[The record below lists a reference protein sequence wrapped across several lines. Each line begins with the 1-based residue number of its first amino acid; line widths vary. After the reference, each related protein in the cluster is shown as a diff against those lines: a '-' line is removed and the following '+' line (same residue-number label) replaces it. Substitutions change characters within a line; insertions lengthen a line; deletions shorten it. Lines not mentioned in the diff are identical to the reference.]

1 MAILPRGLLIKTL
14 VYESKSKKEKV
25 SNKISLITRRNI
37 FDFIQV
43 EGFWWSGRLEEIEF
57 LSRIFD
63 LDKMESSD
71 IRFTNISGDI
81 WQHRVN
87 NPNDWED
94 NWIFGDSRFNLLG
107 CEDSLFLNF
116 LCEMI
121 HPLVRVNPLEVN
133 RLLHIFN
140 ENLKEDNFEIIEKSK
155 ISGNPIFIGR
165 LKITGKESL
174 IKKGLHLKMLLNADY
189 VTQQINLME
198 SSIENSP
205 HISIGVAKELIET
218 CCKSILD
225 ERNESYD
232 KNWDLPKLMKET
244 TKLLKLTPDDI
255 QNETKAASSIKQILG
270 SLSSVVQGI
279 GEIRNEFGSGHGKDG
294 KFIGLQPRHAKLAV
308 GAASTL
314 AIYLL
319 ETHEIRK

>member
-1 MAILPRGLLIKTL
+1 MP
-14 VYESKSKKEKV
+14 
-25 SNKISLITRRNI
+25 NKISEITRRNI

-43 EGFWWSGRLEEIEF
+43 EGFWWAGRLEEADF
-57 LSRIFD
+57 LARIFD
-63 LDKMESSD
+63 LEKMESLDS
-71 IRFTNISGDI
+71 RFPNAAGDI

-94 NWIFGDSRFNLLG
+94 NWIFHDERFNLLK
-107 CEDSLFLNF
+107 CDDSVFLNF

-121 HPLVRVNPLEVN
+121 HPIVRHESSDVTKMLQ
-133 RLLHIFN
+133 IFN
-140 ENLKEDNFEIIEKSK
+140 ENLKEDNFELAEKTK
-155 ISGNPIFIGR
+155 ISGKPIFAGR
-165 LKITGKESL
+165 LKIIGKESIEKKTSD
-174 IKKGLHLKMLLNADY
+174 IKRILEADY

-198 SSIENSP
+198 ASIEISP
-205 HISIGVAKELIET
+205 HISIGLAKELIET

-225 ERNESYD
+225 ESGESYD
-232 KNWDLPKLMKET
+232 KKWDLPKLMKET

-255 QNETKAASSIKQILG
+255 PNEVKAGSSIKQILG

-279 GEIRNEFGSGHGKDG
+279 GEVRNEYGSGHGKDG
-294 KFIGLQPRHAKLAV
+294 KFKGLQPRHAKLAV

-319 ETHEIRK
+319 ETHEIKK

>member
-1 MAILPRGLLIKTL
+1 MNR
-14 VYESKSKKEKV
+14 
-25 SNKISLITRRNI
+25 ISQITRRNI

-43 EGFWWSGRLEEIEF
+43 EGFWWSGRLDETDF

-63 LDKMESSD
+63 LENMDSHD
-71 IRFTNISGDI
+71 NRFPNAVGDI

-94 NWIFGDSRFNLLG
+94 NWIFNDERFNLLN
-107 CEDSLFLNF
+107 CDDSQFLNF

-121 HPLVRVNPLEVN
+121 HPLVRADKSEVN
-133 RLLHIFN
+133 KLLQLFN
-140 ENLKEDNFEIIEKSK
+140 DNLNDDNFEIVEKTRISNKPIFVGRIKINGKDSIEKR
-155 ISGNPIFIGR
+155 GR
-165 LKITGKESL
+165 D
-174 IKKGLHLKMLLNADY
+174 IKKILNADY
-189 VTQQINLME
+189 VSQQINLME

-205 HISIGVAKELIET
+205 HISIGLAKELIET
-218 CCKSILD
+218 SCKSIFN
-225 ERNESYD
+225 ERKEECD

-255 QNETKAASSIKQILG
+255 PNQARAASSIKQILG

-279 GEIRNEFGSGHGKDG
+279 GEVRNEYGSGHGKDG
-294 KFIGLQPRHAKLAV
+294 EFKGLQPRHAKLAV

-319 ETHEIRK
+319 ETHRLKK

>member
-1 MAILPRGLLIKTL
+1 M
-14 VYESKSKKEKV
+14 
-25 SNKISLITRRNI
+25 SNKITQITRRNI

-43 EGFWWSGRLEEIEF
+43 EGFWWAGRLEEADF

-63 LDKMESSD
+63 LENMESD
-71 IRFTNISGDI
+71 DGRFPNAAGDI

-94 NWIFGDSRFNLLG
+94 NWIFCDSRFNLLG
-107 CEDSLFLNF
+107 CDDSLFLNF

-121 HPLVRVNPLEVN
+121 HPLVRVDSSHVN
-133 RLLHIFN
+133 KLLQIFN
-140 ENLKEDNFEIIEKSK
+140 DNLKEDSFEIIEKTR
-155 ISGNPIFIGR
+155 ISGKPIFVGR
-165 LKITGKESL
+165 LKITGKESIQKKGVD
-174 IKKGLHLKMLLNADY
+174 IKKLLNADY
-189 VTQQINLME
+189 VSQQINLME

-205 HISIGVAKELIET
+205 HISIGLAKELIET
-218 CCKSILD
+218 CCKSIFD
-225 ERNESYD
+225 ERNEFYD
-232 KNWDLPKLMKET
+232 KKWDLPKLMKET

-255 QNETKAASSIKQILG
+255 PNEARAASSIKQILG

-279 GEIRNEFGSGHGKDG
+279 GEVRNEYGSGHGKDG

-319 ETHEIRK
+319 ETHEIKQ

>member
-1 MAILPRGLLIKTL
+1 MP
-14 VYESKSKKEKV
+14 
-25 SNKISLITRRNI
+25 NKITLITRRNI

-43 EGFWWSGRLEEIEF
+43 EGFWWSGRLEEADF

-63 LDKMESSD
+63 LENMESDDS
-71 IRFTNISGDI
+71 RFPNAAGDI

-94 NWIFGDSRFNLLG
+94 NWIFSDQRFNLLG
-107 CEDSLFLNF
+107 CDDSLFLNF

-121 HPLVRVNPLEVN
+121 HPLVRLDSSQVNQ
-133 RLLHIFN
+133 LLQIFN
-140 ENLKEDNFEIIEKSK
+140 DNLKEDNFEIIEKTR
-155 ISGNPIFIGR
+155 ISGKPIFVGR
-165 LKITGKESL
+165 LKITGKESIQKKGAD
-174 IKKGLHLKMLLNADY
+174 IKKLLNADY
-189 VTQQINLME
+189 VSQQINLME
-198 SSIENSP
+198 SSIKNSP
-205 HISIGVAKELIET
+205 HISIGLAKELIET
-218 CCKSILD
+218 CCKSIFD

-255 QNETKAASSIKQILG
+255 PNEAKAASSIKQILG

-279 GEIRNEFGSGHGKDG
+279 GEVRNEYGSGHGKDG

-319 ETHEIRK
+319 ETHEIK

>member
-1 MAILPRGLLIKTL
+1 MP
-14 VYESKSKKEKV
+14 
-25 SNKISLITRRNI
+25 NKITQITRRNI

-43 EGFWWSGRLEEIEF
+43 EGFWWAGRLEEIDF

-63 LDKMESSD
+63 IESMESHD
-71 IRFTNISGDI
+71 NRFPNAVGDI
-81 WQHRVN
+81 WQHRIN

-94 NWIFGDSRFNLLG
+94 NWIYSDPRFNLLG
-107 CEDSLFLNF
+107 CDDSIFLNF

-121 HPLVRVNPLEVN
+121 HPLVRTNSSHVSK
-133 RLLHIFN
+133 LLQIFN
-140 ENLKEDNFEIIEKSK
+140 DNLKEDSFELIEKTR
-155 ISGNPIFIGR
+155 ISGKPIFVGR
-165 LKITGKESL
+165 LKITGKESIQKKGVD
-174 IKKGLHLKMLLNADY
+174 IKKLLNADY
-189 VTQQINLME
+189 VSQQINLME

-205 HISIGVAKELIET
+205 HISIGLAKELIET
-218 CCKSILD
+218 CCKSIFN
-225 ERNESYD
+225 ERNETYD

-255 QNETKAASSIKQILG
+255 PNEARAASSIKQILG

-279 GEIRNEFGSGHGKDG
+279 GEVRNEYGSGHGKDG
-294 KFIGLQPRHAKLAV
+294 KFKGLQPRHAKLAV

-319 ETHEIRK
+319 ETHEIKQ

>member
-1 MAILPRGLLIKTL
+1 M
-14 VYESKSKKEKV
+14 
-25 SNKISLITRRNI
+25 SNKISQITRRNI

-43 EGFWWSGRLEEIEF
+43 EGFWWAGRLEEADF

-63 LDKMESSD
+63 LEAIESSD
-71 IRFTNISGDI
+71 SRYPNAAGDI

-87 NPNDWED
+87 NPDDWED
-94 NWIFGDSRFNLLG
+94 NWIFQDERFNLLK
-107 CEDSLFLNF
+107 CDDSIFLNF

-121 HPLVRVNPLEVN
+121 HPLVRADSSEINQ
-133 RLLHIFN
+133 LLQIFN
-140 ENLKEDNFEIIEKSK
+140 DNLKVDNFEIIEKTR
-155 ISGNPIFIGR
+155 ISNRPIFGGR
-165 LKITGKESL
+165 LKINGKES
-174 IKKGLHLKMLLNADY
+174 IEKKGADIKRILDADY

-205 HISIGVAKELIET
+205 HISIGLAKELIET
-218 CCKSILD
+218 CCKSIFD
-225 ERNESYD
+225 ERKENYD
-232 KNWDLPKLMKET
+232 IKWDLPKLMKET

-255 QNETKAASSIKQILG
+255 PNEAKAASSIKQILG

-279 GEIRNEFGSGHGKDG
+279 GEVRNEYGSGHGKDG

-319 ETHEIRK
+319 ETHELKN